1 MAIDFTSGFVST
13 EEIEKDRAESSSGI
27 ADKTRKELDPTGDM
41 YYDFGQSLGRYFSE
55 KKAEKTE
62 DYKAFKKRH
71 VDTSVDEYARDVDD
85 KKWMYKKWAK
95 EKGES
100 SKDIRRAANEEFN
113 PQRTKLLDRI
123 TNPAGA
129 KRVLKKMGERVGG
142 DIKSAQ
148 DYIGYA
154 DALVRGRVERKKK
167 AKQDERDF
175 NISHEQ
181 RIQDLRDERKELQS
195 SIYKKGY
202 EKYKQRMRDKMIPPD
217 AYGGPSDEDQVTS
230 GLLLD
235 QANESFVPSLQPQVS
250 NKPQEGFRTWY
261 DRMHP
266 KGKNLK
272 ELSHVKVLDLINT
285 WEKQNK

>member
-71 VDTSVDEYARDVDD
+71 VDTSVDEYARDADD

-195 SIYKKGY
+195 SIYKKGLA
-202 EKYKQRMRDKMIPPD
+202 KYKQRMRDKMMLMEVRQMKIKLL
-217 AYGGPSDEDQVTS
+217 QV
-230 GLLLD
+230 
-235 QANESFVPSLQPQVS
+235 F
-250 NKPQEGFRTWY
+250 Y
-261 DRMHP
+261 
-266 KGKNLK
+266 
-272 ELSHVKVLDLINT
+272 
-285 WEKQNK
+285 